1 MKLYTFYIVLFGV
14 FYGIFV
20 TCYTAI
26 QYFVERNMFKF
37 VNRVLS
43 LFRRVPVPV
52 SEQLSE
58 YYKATNAEIKTKDIL
73 LLAKIKMPDSN
84 QGHSFALLGYNESK
98 DYKYLIYLIMFWTVT
113 IAMLVFSNYMMV
125 EYSNLQKNTIITLN
139 KLL

>member
-1 MKLYTFYIVLFGV
+1 M
-14 FYGIFV
+14 
-20 TCYTAI
+20 
-26 QYFVERNMFKF
+26 
-37 VNRVLS
+37 
-43 LFRRVPVPV
+43 PV